1 MSQEVSESVAPIT
14 VSNYLQQGYVNPEGG
29 YRREIYCEAAEFMVE
44 KLQYGTSVHAL
55 RRFYN
60 RVKGIE
66 RSMDHGRRFDQNK
79 SLLYELQPHAA
90 YAVKR
95 KVVNSFFPEFIARNV
110 AQAIVNW
117 EQFEG
122 FVKHFE
128 SVVAY
133 FPTDSAPS
141 QGGGKFYG
149 KTR

>member
-1 MSQEVSESVAPIT
+1 MPQEVSKSMAPIT
-14 VSNYLQQGYVNPEGG
+14 ENNYLQYGYVNPDGG
-29 YRREIYCEAAEFMVE
+29 YRREIYCEDAEFVVG
-44 KLQYGTSVHAL
+44 KLRHGTSVHAL

-66 RSMDHGRRFDQNK
+66 RAMERGRRFDENK
-79 SLLYELQPHAA
+79 ALLYELQPHAT

-95 KVVNSFFPEFIARNV
+95 KVVNGFFPQFIARNV
-110 AQAIVNW
+110 AQAVVNW

-133 FPTDSAPS
+133 FPTDSEPS
-141 QGGGKFYG
+141 PGGGKAYG